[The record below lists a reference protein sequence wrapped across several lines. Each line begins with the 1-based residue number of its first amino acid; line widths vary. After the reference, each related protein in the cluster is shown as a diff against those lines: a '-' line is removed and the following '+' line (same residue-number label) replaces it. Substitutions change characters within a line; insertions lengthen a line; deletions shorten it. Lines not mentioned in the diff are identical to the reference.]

1 MAEMTCIVCPIGCRL
16 TVKVAGGAVEVTGN
30 GCRRGLEYAR
40 QEAVDP
46 QRVLTA
52 VVAVAGS
59 EQPLPV
65 KTARPIPKDKLFAA
79 MAEVKTLR
87 PQPPIRVGQVLKE
100 DLAGTGV
107 SLVATKNY

>member
-1 MAEMTCIVCPIGCRL
+1 MPEMTCIVCPVGCRM
-16 TVKVAGGAVEVTGN
+16 TVKVTGTAVEVTGN

-40 QEAVDP
+40 QEAIAP

-52 VVAVAGS
+52 VVAVAGA

-65 KTARPIPKDKLFAA
+65 KTARPIPKEKLFAA

-87 PQPPIRVGQVLKE
+87 PQPPIRIGQVLKE

-107 SLVATKNY
+107 ALVAAKNF